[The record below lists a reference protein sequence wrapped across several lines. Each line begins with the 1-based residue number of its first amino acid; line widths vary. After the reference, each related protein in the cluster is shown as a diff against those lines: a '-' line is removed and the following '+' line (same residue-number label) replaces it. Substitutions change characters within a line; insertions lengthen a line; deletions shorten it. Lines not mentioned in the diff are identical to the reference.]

1 VSDAVV
7 VPSEITACL
16 FDMDGVLTRTAEL
29 HAAAWK
35 QLFDEFLAAHAPE
48 DADRS
53 PFTHTDYEQFVDG
66 RLRADG
72 VRSFLSARGITVP
85 EGAPDD
91 VPDVTSVHGLGARKD
106 RCFHELLRTRGV
118 ARYETSITFVD
129 AARARGLR
137 CGVVSASRNC
147 RAVLEAAGILDRF
160 DTVVDGVVS
169 DELALRGKPAPDT
182 FLEAA
187 RRLEVA
193 PEHAA
198 VFEDATVGVAAGRAG
213 HFGWVVGVDRS
224 GERCALLE
232 AGADIVVDDLS
243 VLELQP

>member
-1 VSDAVV
+1 MASGAVV
-7 VPSEITACL
+7 PAAVTACL

-29 HAAAWK
+29 HAAAWE
-35 QLFDEFLAAHAPE
+35 QLFDEFLAIDAPT

-53 PFTHTDYEQFVDG
+53 PFTQADYERYVDG

-72 VRSFLSARGITVP
+72 VRSFLTARGVTVP
-85 EGAPDD
+85 EGSPGDG
-91 VPDVTSVHGLGARKD
+91 PEVTSIHGLGARKD
-106 RCFHELLRTRGV
+106 QCFHELLRRRGV
-118 ARYETSITFVD
+118 ARYESSIAFVD

-137 CGVVSASRNC
+137 SGVVSASRNC

-160 DTVVDGVVS
+160 DAVVDGVVS
-169 DELALRGKPAPDT
+169 GELGLRGKPAPDT

-187 RRLEVA
+187 RRLEVT

-213 HFGWVVGVDRS
+213 GFGWVVGVDRS
-224 GERCALLE
+224 GERCALLD
-232 AGADIVVDDLS
+232 AGADTVVDDLGE
-243 VLELQP
+243 LELRA